1 MPTWLRWLLTVPS
14 ACLAWVATAFTG
26 MALHAHA
33 ERAWCPAEDF
43 VSGYCMN
50 QAVQGRLDLLI
61 TVFAGLSAV
70 AVIGAAVAMA
80 PARKRAVAWFALAA
94 GGAFAALLGFGSP
107 EFHAAVSLGALAC
120 IGLSLRGR
128 RRAVSRT

>member
-1 MPTWLRWLLTVPS
+1 MELHSDGATVN
-14 ACLAWVATAFTG
+14 
-26 MALHAHA
+26 
-33 ERAWCPAEDF
+33 ERLGRQQVGFMDRF
-43 VSGYCMN
+43 HFISGYCMN
-50 QAVQGRLDLLI
+50 KAVQGRLDLLI

-80 PARKRAVAWFALAA
+80 PARKRAVAWCALAV